1 MKTLDKTKDKCVRV
15 LKKQE
20 KRLTNTKTY
29 SGFAEDSAG
38 DKGGVHDNGDD
49 INDFIGIACVTCK
62 RRLLR
67 IAEIVH
73 AVYEL
78 LTTLLA

>member
-1 MKTLDKTKDKCVRV
+1 MCESR
-15 LKKQE
+15 KQE
-20 KRLTNTKTY
+20 KQLTQTIEKKTY
-29 SGFAEDSAG
+29 LGFPEDSAG
-38 DKGGVHDNGDD
+38 DKSGVHDNGDD
-49 INDFIGIACVTCK
+49 INDFIGIACVTIK
-62 RRLLR
+62 RWLLR